1 MKWRKFCSQV
11 SGRGIRQTT
20 SSLFSFKLHA
30 SPFQP
35 FAGIAVSSLNSNS
48 ESFPSSSSL
57 SESPSNFHHTS
68 SLLPNPVSPVYPSG
82 PSRLQNSQSPGPYIP
97 STSPLQSPSFTPIP
111 ALFSPYPISLS
122 QHHSSHFTILHQ
134 IVLQSPP
141 FLQVFWI
148 PFSPSLQVLKF

>member
-20 SSLFSFKLHA
+20 SSLFSFKLHV

-82 PSRLQNSQSPGPYIP
+82 PSRLQNSQS
-97 STSPLQSPSFTPIP
+97 Q
-111 ALFSPYPISLS
+111 ALISLQLHLCNHPHLHPF
-122 QHHSSHFTILHQ
+122 QHYFLRIQFHFLNTILHQ

-141 FLQVFWI
+141 FLQVLWI